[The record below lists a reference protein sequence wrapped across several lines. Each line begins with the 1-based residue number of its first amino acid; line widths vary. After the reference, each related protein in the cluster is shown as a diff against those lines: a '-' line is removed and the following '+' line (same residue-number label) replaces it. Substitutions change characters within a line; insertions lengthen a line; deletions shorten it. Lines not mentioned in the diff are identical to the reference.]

1 VIVGTALG
9 SVSVR
14 ARTSVQ
20 VAQQVRVTGAQ
31 PLDKLARARTQLHD
45 GLRISHA
52 HRTPGRT
59 VILPTLQRDDRQL
72 RHRIDDARPR
82 GSVWQPEPIDNTVF
96 TVGHSTH
103 EPATFAGLLVEHD
116 VELLVDVRR
125 YPGSRRVPWTNPGQ
139 IESALPIAYFHVP
152 TLGGRRRPVLGSP
165 NGFWQN
171 ESFRGYA
178 DHMATTEFNVG
189 LDTLLKL
196 ACTRRTAVMCAEAPW
211 WRCHRRLLA
220 DALVVRG
227 WTVCHIDG
235 RGAADQHH
243 LTKAAVVD
251 DTRITYPPFQAE
263 LGPPPA

>member
-1 VIVGTALG
+1 MIVGTVLG

-45 GLRISHA
+45 GLRISHP
-52 HRTPGRT
+52 HRTPGRP
-59 VILPTLQRDDRQL
+59 VILPTVQRDDRQL

-103 EPATFAGLLVEHD
+103 EPATFAGLLVERD

-125 YPGSRRVPWTNPGQ
+125 YPGSRRVPWTNQGQ
-139 IESALPIAYFHVP
+139 IESALPITYFHVSA
-152 TLGGRRRPVLGSP
+152 LGGRRRSVPGSP

-178 DHMATTEFNVG
+178 DHMATTEFSDG

-196 ACTRRTAVMCAEAPW
+196 ACTRRTAVMCAEALW
-211 WRCHRRLLA
+211 WRCHRRLVA

-235 RGAADQHH
+235 RGAADQHR
-243 LTKAAVVD
+243 LTNAAVVD
-251 DTRITYPPFQAE
+251 GTRVTYPPYQVE
-263 LGPPPA
+263 LGPPPG